1 MTEEKNGKKKTKK
14 KATGVSEGGNGTDTL
29 KTFIDSIIMK
39 VEDSD
44 VKIKRTRSARK
55 PEERR
60 DDDPKHKLSK
70 HVRRENIFLS
80 VQVVGFLCR
89 VSN

>member
-1 MTEEKNGKKKTKK
+1 M
-14 KATGVSEGGNGTDTL
+14 KA
-29 KTFIDSIIMK
+29 
-39 VEDSD
+39 EDSD

-70 HVRRENIFLS
+70 HVRRENIFYQYKLL
-80 VQVVGFLCR
+80 GFCVESAIDRLRDCGA
-89 VSN
+89 VEQF